1 MTYTKTSSCGDHFVR
16 DMINM
21 DELRNI
27 KFITKV
33 KEYVRENRIISKNN
47 ILLYQTKDDDGD
59 LDAYKDGKYIIS
71 PEEIIEID
79 GIMLKIITSN
89 EEREKNS
96 MTVRVYCTA
105 LSIYS
110 NSKEKLDKFLDMIRE
125 KY

>member
-89 EEREKNS
+89 EE
-96 MTVRVYCTA
+96 
-105 LSIYS
+105 
-110 NSKEKLDKFLDMIRE
+110 
-125 KY
+125 